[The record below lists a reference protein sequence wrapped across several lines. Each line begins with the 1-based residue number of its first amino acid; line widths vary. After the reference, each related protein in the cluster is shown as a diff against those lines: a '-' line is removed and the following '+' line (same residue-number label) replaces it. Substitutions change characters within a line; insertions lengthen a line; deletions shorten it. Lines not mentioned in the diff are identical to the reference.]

1 MSAARASSWSI
12 VRRLSLLYVLLSS
25 VLLVV
30 AAIFLY
36 WLLQSNLRRE
46 DNSTVGQEIH
56 VLRVILRERPDDP
69 TVLRQEVRWE
79 GSPTEEVHVYERIMD
94 DRGKVLLQTQ
104 GITRA
109 LPKDLFP
116 SPIPLGQAAPSVAPL
131 RVNGAHRKYRVLSAW
146 AQMGNDPTPRRLV
159 QVGLDVT
166 HEEGVIHAYGNALV
180 FVVLGGI
187 MASIWASVLVAR
199 KGMEPLADITRAAQK
214 ISATQLH
221 ERLPRAQFPVELHPL
236 AAAFNEMLNRLED
249 SFTRLGQFSADLAH
263 ELRTPINNLM
273 GEAEV
278 ALSRP
283 GTATEYRQ
291 VLESALEEYQRLSRM
306 IESLLFLARAE
317 HGAAPLAPID
327 LNARI
332 EIEAVCEFHEA
343 VAQEQQVV
351 LACEGSASILADPIL
366 LRRALSNVLS
376 NALRYTSPGGRI
388 ELLLQD
394 LGSGTEIR
402 VRDTGSGIGPEHLPR
417 LFDRFYRADAARA
430 SHGGAG
436 LGLSIVRSIMA
447 LHGGEVTISSTAG
460 VGTEVRLWFPRQV
473 TTGPMA

>member
-1 MSAARASSWSI
+1 MSVARVSSWSI
-12 VRRLSLLYVLLSS
+12 IRRLSLLYVLLSS

-30 AAIFLY
+30 AAVFLY

-46 DNSTVGQEIH
+46 DNSNVGQEIH

-79 GSPTEEVHVYERIMD
+79 GSPTEEVHVYERVMD
-94 DRGKVLLQTQ
+94 PAGKVLLQTQ
-104 GITRA
+104 GMTRA

-116 SPIPLGQAAPSVAPL
+116 PPIPLGQRAPSVAPL
-131 RVNGAHRKYRVLSAW
+131 RVNAAHRRYRVLAAW
-146 AQMGNDPTPRRLV
+146 AQLGSDPAPRRLL

-187 MASIWASVLVAR
+187 LTSIWASVLVAR
-199 KGMEPLADITRAAQK
+199 KGMEPLADITAAARK
-214 ISATQLH
+214 ISVTQLH
-221 ERLPRAQFPVELHPL
+221 ERLPEHQFPVELRPL
-236 AAAFNEMLNRLED
+236 AAAFNDMLNRLED

-278 ALSRP
+278 VLSRE
-283 GTATEYRQ
+283 GTAAEYRQ

-306 IESLLFLARAE
+306 IESLLFLARSE
-317 HGAAPLAPID
+317 HAATPLAPVD
-327 LNARI
+327 LDARK
-332 EIEAVCEFHEA
+332 ELEVVCEFHEA
-343 VAQEQQVV
+343 VAQEQQVALV
-351 LACEGSASILADPIL
+351 CTGEARLRADPIL
-366 LRRALSNVLS
+366 LRRALSNLLS
-376 NALRYTSPGGRI
+376 NALRYTGSGGRI
-388 ELLLQD
+388 ELCVQD
-394 LGSGTEIR
+394 LGPGTEIR
-402 VRDTGSGIGPEHLPR
+402 VRDTGSGIAPEHLPR

-447 LHGGEVTISSTAG
+447 LHGGEVAIASRPGA
-460 VGTEVRLWFPRQV
+460 GTEVRLWFPRP
-473 TTGPMA
+473 GGEGRSA